1 MDNKIKYITNP
12 LSDLLLDNSWPL
24 EMLIKEKSFNGIN
37 EKLDDSIVLYFLFN
51 CQLKLFNESN
61 WVKLMGMPKTL
72 SYMQELNSTFAIVLH
87 HTDNIRLIDLV
98 NETRDCL
105 NNFIKAMETESFYIA
120 FCEYRKLIE
129 SAIWFRKVIEN
140 VENLELDRVDRDDS
154 YKGEIRKYFIELL
167 EYYEASSDIMH
178 NYKRK
183 DIVYFNLNDVYRFDG
198 SFDYLSYFMDMI
210 SKTAETLYENL
221 TSIIDVFEPNQEIK
235 NYKKLLKKVCEIR
248 EYKQLSDNFNEKR
261 ESFAFFR
268 FDNSVQERIE
278 NILVKDRYT
287 QEDINVLYK
296 YYAEWISDRLLMM
309 TKNLCDNMCSVN
321 YINQNYDIGTL
332 FNKTRLLKNVKN
344 TSIRKVNFDNNY
356 LLTTFLFDKKLLMP
370 TIPNYD
376 SYALLCYKAC
386 LIFLKEINI
395 KFKCLELGI
404 LRSYVEDFLISYA
417 NRNLNVAT
425 LVFTIEQF
433 CTTKLHVKI
442 NPPNDAERK
451 VLSSGRHISV
461 HGVSKHTSLTKFY
474 EELDNKEILLLKRMN
489 CILDE
494 VIKVCYKREY
504 EENKIY
510 SESFPTWICFAN
522 EYDKVVGVIKELV
535 DCYKKMLDISL
546 NNIY

>member
-370 TIPNYD
+370 T
-376 SYALLCYKAC
+376 L
-386 LIFLKEINI
+386 
-395 KFKCLELGI
+395 
-404 LRSYVEDFLISYA
+404 
-417 NRNLNVAT
+417 
-425 LVFTIEQF
+425 
-433 CTTKLHVKI
+433 
-442 NPPNDAERK
+442 
-451 VLSSGRHISV
+451 
-461 HGVSKHTSLTKFY
+461 FY
-474 EELDNKEILLLKRMN
+474 
-489 CILDE
+489 
-494 VIKVCYKREY
+494 
-504 EENKIY
+504 
-510 SESFPTWICFAN
+510 
-522 EYDKVVGVIKELV
+522 
-535 DCYKKMLDISL
+535 
-546 NNIY
+546 